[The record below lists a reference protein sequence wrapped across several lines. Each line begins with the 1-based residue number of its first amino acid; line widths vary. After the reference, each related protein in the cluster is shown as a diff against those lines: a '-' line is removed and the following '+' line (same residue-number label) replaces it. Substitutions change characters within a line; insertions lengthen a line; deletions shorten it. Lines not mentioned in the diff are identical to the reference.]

1 MARILAVALGC
12 ISLLYLHLP
21 GVLARSLSRRPRPG
35 RPRELPARTPSSGLK
50 PQYLAPQPAAWK
62 LGRAPQPQRSAR
74 PARAMGQPLQDR
86 NRQHSGPHRLSSPRR
101 PQAQLLRLPELY
113 RLQYF
118 KQGCRPRGALPPTPG
133 PAATLPTH
141 ECGFRRV
148 NPCPPLLEHTPRN
161 SWTEQSDA
169 ERTLGWGGG
178 SAQEPSGLGKWST
191 SQGADHPAPPWVGRG
206 LWEGPLRPLRN

>member
-101 PQAQLLRLPELY
+101 PQAQLLRVGCVLGTCQVQNLSH
-113 RLQYF
+113 RLWQLVG
-118 KQGCRPRGALPPTPG
+118 QAS
-133 PAATLPTH
+133 
-141 ECGFRRV
+141 RREV
-148 NPCPPLLEHTPRN
+148 APVDPSNPH
-161 SWTEQSDA
+161 SY
-169 ERTLGWGGG
+169 G
-178 SAQEPSGLGKWST
+178 
-191 SQGADHPAPPWVGRG
+191 
-206 LWEGPLRPLRN
+206 